1 MNKEVKYK
9 NVDVL
14 LMDPAYSRWIPCDE
28 DTELE
33 CVDFV
38 VETFVDG
45 LNYIFS
51 GHFEEYHKDDLLS
64 SIYDIFIYHKDNEHF
79 QKTHAIGVL
88 GLDTGRIGVYDL
100 SKVVEAQPELI
111 ESIEKKKYLAAII
124 KNFSGTVSYSI
135 DKDGCFHVVGMSDD
149 GNHDFFTIEL

>member
-51 GHFEEYHKDDLLS
+51 GHFEEYHKDD
-64 SIYDIFIYHKDNEHF
+64 EHF

-88 GLDTGRIGVYDL
+88 GLDTGRIGGYDL

>member
-51 GHFEEYHKDDLLS
+51 GHFEEYHKDD
-64 SIYDIFIYHKDNEHF
+64 EHF

-111 ESIEKKKYLAAII
+111 ESIEKKNFLLRIHSLTNQIFFPFVLK
-124 KNFSGTVSYSI
+124 KNPKLKKLYQSQ
-135 DKDGCFHVVGMSDD
+135 K
-149 GNHDFFTIEL
+149 TILK